1 MKRSILLLSIVASMA
16 GCASVTHDS
25 KHPIKIETKNESGE
39 LVAGADCTLTNDK
52 EVTHVKSGEAANVR
66 RSADNLEVVC
76 KYPNTADAK
85 GTAIS
90 RVNAGMF
97 GNILIGGGI
106 GAVVDHARGTAYT
119 YPGWLQLVFGKALVF
134 DRRDEKEGQPVPPHV
149 EEEKSAK
156 KANAPQ

>member
-1 MKRSILLLSIVASMA
+1 
-16 GCASVTHDS
+16 
-25 KHPIKIETKNESGE
+25 
-39 LVAGADCTLTNDK
+39 
-52 EVTHVKSGEAANVR
+52 
-66 RSADNLEVVC
+66 VVC
-76 KYPNTADAK
+76 KYPDTADAK

-106 GAVVDHARGTAYT
+106 GAVVDHACT
-119 YPGWLQLVFGKALVF
+119 YPGWLQLVFGRALVF